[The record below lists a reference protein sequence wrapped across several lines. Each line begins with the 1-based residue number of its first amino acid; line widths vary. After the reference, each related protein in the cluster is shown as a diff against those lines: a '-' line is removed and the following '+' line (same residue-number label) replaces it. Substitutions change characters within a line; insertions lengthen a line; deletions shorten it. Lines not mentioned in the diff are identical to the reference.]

1 MQAVNL
7 LPHDAYAP
15 KQRLPYAPVV
25 LAATVPLL
33 AVALVYLGHSIE
45 HSKVTDR
52 QGALAVLQSQIEAL
66 KPSPALASRSSLV
79 AGERSG
85 RKSELD
91 AALAKRIPWDVTFD
105 QLARVLPANAWL
117 THLTALSPTPATS
130 ATAATTSPTA
140 LTLQGYTYT
149 EDDVAA
155 VLSRLALVP
164 GLADVALSSAGL
176 TQAGTKELVQFT
188 ITAAVNGAGS

>member
-15 KQRLPYAPVV
+15 KQRLPYAPIV

-52 QGALAVLQSQIEAL
+52 QAALAVLQSQVEAL
-66 KPSPALASRSSLV
+66 KPSPVLASRSSLV
-79 AGERSG
+79 AGERSD
-85 RKSELD
+85 RESELD

-130 ATAATTSPTA
+130 ATTAVTSPTA

-188 ITAAVNGAGS
+188 VTAAVNGAGS